1 MMTTGDGKKRM
12 NKLDNVHILWMA
24 MLLLTLC
31 TYIMGKL
38 EYSGTAVMLLILLI
52 AGIKAVFIIRNFME
66 LRGVSL
72 LWRVIMYGWLS
83 VVCIAIA
90 ITYLISI

>member
-1 MMTTGDGKKRM
+1 MMTTSDDKQRM
-12 NKLDNVHILWMA
+12 NKLDNVHVLWMA

-38 EYSGTAVMLLILLI
+38 DYSGTAVMLLILLI
-52 AGIKAVFIIRNFME
+52 AAIKAAFIIRNFME

-83 VVCIAIA
+83 VVCITIA
-90 ITYLISI
+90 ITYLI

>member
-1 MMTTGDGKKRM
+1 MTTGDGKKRM

-83 VVCIAIA
+83 VVCTSIA